1 MMPSLGVMNRRLKN
15 EQPPLRRRTSCRS
28 TPPGCCNQKSVAV
41 FRLLAGK
48 DEPLLAEGN
57 AFLIQD
63 LDRKPHNSVKQLSFN
78 LKINKLKLKINSL
91 LEASPCF
98 LLLGS
103 AGPGLMMGIARHVP
117 LPQPSSA
124 AGLACPLASP

>member
-78 LKINKLKLKINSL
+78 LKINKLKQANKQTHVHDRK
-91 LEASPCF
+91 
-98 LLLGS
+98 
-103 AGPGLMMGIARHVP
+103 GITDQREKKK
-117 LPQPSSA
+117 LSIE
-124 AGLACPLASP
+124 